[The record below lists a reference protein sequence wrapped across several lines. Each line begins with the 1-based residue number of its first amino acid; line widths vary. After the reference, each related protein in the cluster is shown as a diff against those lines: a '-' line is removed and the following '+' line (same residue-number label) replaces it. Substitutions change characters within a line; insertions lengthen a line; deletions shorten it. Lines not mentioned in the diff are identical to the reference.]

1 MEELLEQFKTWA
13 FLRELPEETQGCHCV
28 REEKLENEKY
38 FFFSYCRQDGAR
50 WVKAYYDIAKKSY
63 FMRIGLGLLEFNDIS
78 YFSQSLGEFEA
89 LLRSRLDKT
98 LEEFMTFVPEQAGV
112 AIQEKKLLQWPYAEQ
127 LPEELSGF
135 KLLLSPK
142 EPVKVINGSYL
153 ILDYSDLVA
162 QTSLV
167 LYYNVYR
174 DEFFGELRVQ
184 GLPELVS
191 DFDAKTLTEL
201 EQKLEKR
208 LTSVLETLRQRLEKE
223 QNP

>member
-1 MEELLEQFKTWA
+1 M
-13 FLRELPEETQGCHCV
+13 RD
-28 REEKLENEKY
+28 EKLENEKY
-38 FFFSYCRQDGAR
+38 FFFSYYRRDGAR
-50 WVKAYYDIAKKSY
+50 WAKAYYDVAKKSY

-98 LEEFMTFVPEQAGV
+98 LEEFMTFVPEQVGV
-112 AIQEKKLLQWPYAEQ
+112 AIQEKRLLQWTYAEQ
-127 LPEELSGF
+127 LPEEASGF
-135 KLLLSPK
+135 KRLLSPR

-208 LTSVLETLRQRLEKE
+208 LTPVLEALRQRLEKE

>member
-1 MEELLEQFKTWA
+1 M
-13 FLRELPEETQGCHCV
+13 
-28 REEKLENEKY
+28 
-38 FFFSYCRQDGAR
+38 
-50 WVKAYYDIAKKSY
+50 
-63 FMRIGLGLLEFNDIS
+63 
-78 YFSQSLGEFEA
+78 
-89 LLRSRLDKT
+89 
-98 LEEFMTFVPEQAGV
+98 
-112 AIQEKKLLQWPYAEQ
+112 
-127 LPEELSGF
+127 
-135 KLLLSPK
+135 
-142 EPVKVINGSYL
+142 KVINGSYL

-208 LTSVLETLRQRLEKE
+208 LTPVLEALRQRLEKE

>member
-1 MEELLEQFKTWA
+1 
-13 FLRELPEETQGCHCV
+13 
-28 REEKLENEKY
+28 
-38 FFFSYCRQDGAR
+38 
-50 WVKAYYDIAKKSY
+50 
-63 FMRIGLGLLEFNDIS
+63 MRIGLGLLEFNDIS

-98 LEEFMTFVPEQAGV
+98 LEEFMTFVPEQVGV
-112 AIQEKKLLQWPYAEQ
+112 AIQEKRLLQWTYAEQ
-127 LPEELSGF
+127 LPEEASGF
-135 KLLLSPK
+135 KRLLSPR

-208 LTSVLETLRQRLEKE
+208 LTPVLEALRQRLEKE

>member
-1 MEELLEQFKTWA
+1 MEELLEQFKNWT
-13 FLRELPEETQGCHCV
+13 FLAGLPEESYGCRCI
-28 REEKLENEKY
+28 RDEKLDNEKY
-38 FFFSYCRQDGAR
+38 FFFSYHREDGTR
-50 WVKAYYDIAKKSY
+50 WTRAYYDFPKKSY
-63 FMRIGLGLLEFNDIS
+63 FMRIGIGLLEFNDIS
-78 YFSQSLGEFEA
+78 YFSQSLSEFEA

-98 LEEFMTFVPEQAGV
+98 LEEFMTFVPEQVGV

-127 LPEELSGF
+127 LPEEISGF

-142 EPVKVINGSYL
+142 APAKVINGSYL

-184 GLPELVS
+184 GLPELVN

-208 LTSVLETLRQRLEKE
+208 LTPVLEALRQRLEKE